1 MINRIKQKVQTFLNT
16 DNRGNFSPE
25 EYNLLLH
32 NAIQDRFEELLYEV
46 NRQGNRENVGRM
58 GNSIENIPERLREKI
73 NHYLK
78 QSAISAISDPPEGP
92 YNFPADYK
100 YFDALYSDT
109 LKDVEF
115 AKNRKEFNIL
125 KRQAMPDFPLM
136 LITNNQLHVYPDF
149 NEDDFEEGVHIS
161 YIRKPKYPKWTYEVV
176 SGVELFNSSGAG
188 FQDADVHPSEEAE
201 MVRRILMSFGIN
213 LKEQDIQ
220 NVVLQKNN
228 AEFNQQNAG

>member
-1 MINRIKQKVQTFLNT
+1 MMINRIKQTVQTFLNT
-16 DNRGNFSPE
+16 DNRGNVSPE

-46 NRQGNRENVGRM
+46 NRQANRENVGRM
-58 GNSIENIPERLREKI
+58 GNSIENLPERFREKI
-73 NHYLK
+73 NHYLEEK
-78 QSAISAISDPPEGP
+78 ELEDNQDKSP
-92 YNFPADYK
+92 YDFPADYK
-100 YFDALYSDT
+100 YFDALYSNG

-115 AKNRKEFNIL
+115 TKNRKEFNIL
-125 KRQAMPDFPLM
+125 KRQAMPDFPIM
-136 LITNNQLHVYPDF
+136 LITNNKLHVFPDF
-149 NEDDFEEGVHIS
+149 NEDDFEEGVFIS
-161 YIRKPKYPKWTYEVV
+161 YIRKPKYPKWTYQVV
-176 SGVELFNSSGAG
+176 SNVELFNPSGAG

-220 NVVLQKNN
+220 NVMLQKNN